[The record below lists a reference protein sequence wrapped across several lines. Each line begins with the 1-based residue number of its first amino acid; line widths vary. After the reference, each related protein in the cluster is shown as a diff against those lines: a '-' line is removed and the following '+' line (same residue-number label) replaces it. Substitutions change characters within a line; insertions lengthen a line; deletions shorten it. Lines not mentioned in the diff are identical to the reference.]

1 MKILFVNKFLY
12 PRGGAETYF
21 LKLGV
26 YFEQAGHQ
34 VSYFGM
40 DDEKNTVGNAYG
52 LYTQNM
58 DFHSSK
64 IQRFLYPFKILY
76 SLDAYRKMKKLIRM
90 FHPDVI
96 HLNNINFQL
105 TPSIIDAAWKA
116 GVPVIQTVHD
126 SQMVCPGH
134 LLYRP
139 STGQLCQR
147 CVKGSKWNCVRYRCI
162 HGSFVKSLL
171 GSMEGILYSWKRN
184 YDRVQ
189 LYICPSQFMESV
201 LLSKPRYRGKTR
213 VIPNFIELP
222 DRDYGSKAD
231 YILYFGRL
239 SEEKGINFFLELCDR
254 FPDVSFKIAGSGPY
268 EEECKKRKNVEY
280 LGLLTGEVLKK
291 TIAQARFVIYPSIC
305 YENCPLSIL
314 EAISLGTPVISS
326 SRGGSMELVDN
337 GKTGILIEEPF
348 SVNKLEKVV
357 KKLLERPEWVEEM
370 TRHCISS
377 REKFFTLEKYGKE
390 LERIYRQIQ
399 G

>member
-1 MKILFVNKFLY
+1 
-12 PRGGAETYF
+12 
-21 LKLGV
+21 
-26 YFEQAGHQ
+26 
-34 VSYFGM
+34 
-40 DDEKNTVGNAYG
+40 
-52 LYTQNM
+52 
-58 DFHSSK
+58 
-64 IQRFLYPFKILY
+64 
-76 SLDAYRKMKKLIRM
+76 
-90 FHPDVI
+90 
-96 HLNNINFQL
+96 
-105 TPSIIDAAWKA
+105 
-116 GVPVIQTVHD
+116 
-126 SQMVCPGH
+126 
-134 LLYRP
+134 
-139 STGQLCQR
+139 
-147 CVKGSKWNCVRYRCI
+147 
-162 HGSFVKSLL
+162 
-171 GSMEGILYSWKRN
+171 
-184 YDRVQ
+184 
-189 LYICPSQFMESV
+189 MESV

-370 TRHCISS
+370 ARHCISS